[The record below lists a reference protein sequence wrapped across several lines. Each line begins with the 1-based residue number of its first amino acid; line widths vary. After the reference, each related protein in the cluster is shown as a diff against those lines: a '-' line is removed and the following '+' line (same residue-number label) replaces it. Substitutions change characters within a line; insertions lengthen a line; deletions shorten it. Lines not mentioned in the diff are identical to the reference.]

1 MEINANLTAMSATQN
16 LMDCRR
22 QLKEVKEREKQL
34 KKDFAAAILLDAI
47 EQPSRVLRLDRYW
60 RMTGLLPME
69 VERMVVDLIQ
79 DTDCPDFFGLKTMRH
94 AVRIRYAEFDEAGNP
109 TGGFISQVSEVP
121 IIVNLGEVKRPR
133 NKTEWDFKPVMGAHS
148 LVEQLPLCKK
158 SSCYY
163 VKKGTE
169 CPNTKVPGTMW
180 KCSSNWE
187 PVQNIINKILNNLPG

>member
-60 RMTGLLPME
+60 RVTGLLPME
-69 VERMVVDLIQ
+69 VEKMVVDLIQ

-94 AVRIRYAEFDEAGNP
+94 AVRIRYAEFDEVGNP

-133 NKTEWDFKPVMGAHS
+133 NKVEWDFKPVMGAQS

-163 VKKGTE
+163 VKKGIE